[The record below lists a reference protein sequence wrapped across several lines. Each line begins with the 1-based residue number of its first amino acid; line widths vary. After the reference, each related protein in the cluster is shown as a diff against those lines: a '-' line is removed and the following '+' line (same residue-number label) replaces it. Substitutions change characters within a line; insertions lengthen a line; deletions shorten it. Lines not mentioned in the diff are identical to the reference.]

1 MSELAFTGAY
11 PHTLDIK
18 GRLTIPAQYR
28 DRLVR
33 QNKIYLGIGFRR
45 ILTIYPVDTW
55 EARTRDLTQRKDD
68 EGKRFEDRMF
78 DFAAAYICEV
88 DPQGRLLVSAELRK
102 KTNLKR
108 DVVVAGNGD
117 CVMVWDRDEWEQFE
131 EEVLSRRKSGNQ
143 VP

>member
-1 MSELAFTGAY
+1 MGELAFTGAY
-11 PHTLDIK
+11 PHTLDLK

-33 QNKIYLGIGFRR
+33 QNQVYVSIGYMR

-55 EARTRDLTQRKDD
+55 EARTRDLTLRKDD

-78 DFAAAYICEV
+78 DFAAAYQVDV
-88 DPQGRLLVSAELRK
+88 DPQGRLLISAELRK
-102 KTNLKR
+102 KTSLKR
-108 DVVVAGNGD
+108 EVVVAGNGD

-131 EEVLSRRKSGNQ
+131 EGVLNRRKAGNQ

>member
-11 PHTLDIK
+11 PHTLDLK
-18 GRLTIPAQYR
+18 GRLTLPAQFR

-33 QNKIYLGIGFRR
+33 QNQVYISIGYMR

-55 EARTRDLTQRKDD
+55 EARTRDLTLRKDD

-78 DFAAAYICEV
+78 DFAAAYPCDV
-88 DPQGRLLVSAELRK
+88 DPQGRLLISAELRR
-102 KTNLKR
+102 KTSLKR
-108 DVVVAGNGD
+108 EVVVAGNGD

-131 EEVLSRRKSGNQ
+131 ERVLNRRKSGNQ

>member
-1 MSELAFTGAY
+1 MSELAFTGAF
-11 PHTLDIK
+11 PHTLDLK

-33 QNKIYLGIGFRR
+33 QNQVYIGIGYRR

-55 EARTRDLTQRKDD
+55 EARTRDLTTRKDD
-68 EGKRFEDRMF
+68 EGIRFEDRMF
-78 DFAAAYICEV
+78 DFAAAYPVDV

-117 CVMVWDRDEWEQFE
+117 CVMVWDRNEWEQFE
-131 EEVLSRRKSGNQ
+131 EEVLSRRKSGNRGQ
-143 VP
+143 